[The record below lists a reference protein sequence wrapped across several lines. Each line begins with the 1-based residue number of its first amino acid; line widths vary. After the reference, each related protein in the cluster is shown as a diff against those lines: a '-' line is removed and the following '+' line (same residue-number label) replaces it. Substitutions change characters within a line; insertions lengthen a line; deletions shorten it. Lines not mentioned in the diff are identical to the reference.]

1 MITNYGT
8 ERKIGETWIDSID
21 GAKVITVCDT
31 EKMGCKHCAFSTFAG
46 GACPGAVYDRHPC
59 CASDRSDGKE
69 VYFRLVHYVPEAK
82 AKPLRMVAF
91 GSVPFKSL
99 SI

>member
-8 ERKIGETWIDSID
+8 ERAVGEVWIDSID
-21 GAKVITVCDT
+21 GAKVITVAGD
-31 EKMGCKHCAFSTFAG
+31 GCKHCAFSTFAG
-46 GACPGAVYDRHPC
+46 GACSGAVYDRHPC

-82 AKPLRMVAF
+82 AKPLRMATF
-91 GSVPFKSL
+91 GSVPFKH
-99 SI
+99 